1 MNATVVDERN
11 NDNEK
16 EREQSDNR
24 VIIIDD

>member
-11 NDNEK
+11 SDNEK

>member
-11 NDNEK
+11 DDNEK

>member
-11 NDNEK
+11 NGNEK